1 MGGKA
6 RRRIARDAKE
16 SSDAQLK
23 LYREEQAIQRKILE
37 AQKAEYKN
45 FEFQNPYAGMQNYY
59 EGLENVF
66 EDLTVDTQAA
76 EFQMERGEQQ
86 RANIMDAFRG
96 IAGGSG
102 VAGLAQSLA
111 NQGIIQA
118 GQVSANIAQQERQNQ
133 MMSVKGAGQ
142 IQMAERGGMAAADM
156 AQRGGEAMMQ
166 QAEMSRLNTLLGI
179 EFSGLAGAN
188 AGVQSAYA
196 NQMGAFGLDAQML
209 GAQMGMYGNII
220 SGVAQ
225 GAGSVGAGMA
235 AAASDKRL
243 KKNINLIGKSP
254 SGINIY
260 SFNYK
265 NNNYGSGTYQGVM
278 SNEVPLEAVS
288 VNSDGYDM
296 VNYSMLDVDFKQ
308 I

>member
-1 MGGKA
+1 MGGRA
-6 RRRIARDAKE
+6 RRRIAREAKE
-16 SSDAQLK
+16 SADAQIK
-23 LYREEQAIQRKILE
+23 AYREEQAIQRKILE

-66 EDLTVDTQAA
+66 EDLTVDTRAA
-76 EFQMERGEQQ
+76 DFQIERGEQQ
-86 RANIMDAFRG
+86 RANIMETFRG

-133 MMSVKGAGQ
+133 MMAARGAGQ

-179 EFSGLAGAN
+179 EFSGLADAN

-220 SGVAQ
+220 SGIAQ
-225 GAGSVGAGMA
+225 GGGKVGAAMVGAG
-235 AAASDKRL
+235 
-243 KKNINLIGKSP
+243 
-254 SGINIY
+254 
-260 SFNYK
+260 
-265 NNNYGSGTYQGVM
+265 
-278 SNEVPLEAVS
+278 
-288 VNSDGYDM
+288 
-296 VNYSMLDVDFKQ
+296 
-308 I
+308 

>member
-1 MGGKA
+1 MGGRA
-6 RRRIARDAKE
+6 RRRIAREAKE
-16 SSDAQLK
+16 AADAQIK
-23 LYREEQAIQRKILE
+23 AYREEQAIQRKILE

-66 EDLTVDTQAA
+66 EDLTVDTRAA
-76 EFQMERGEQQ
+76 DFQMERGEQQ
-86 RANIMDAFRG
+86 RANIMETFRG
-96 IAGGSG
+96 VAGGSG
-102 VAGLAQSLA
+102 VASLAQSLA

-118 GQVSANIAQQERQNQ
+118 SQVSANIAQQERQNQ
-133 MMSVKGAGQ
+133 MMAARGAGQ

-220 SGVAQ
+220 SGIAQ
-225 GAGSVGAGMA
+225 GGGKVGAAMIGA
-235 AAASDKRL
+235 A
-243 KKNINLIGKSP
+243 
-254 SGINIY
+254 
-260 SFNYK
+260 
-265 NNNYGSGTYQGVM
+265 
-278 SNEVPLEAVS
+278 
-288 VNSDGYDM
+288 
-296 VNYSMLDVDFKQ
+296 
-308 I
+308 

>member
-225 GAGSVGAGMA
+225 GGGSVGAAMV
-235 AAASDKRL
+235 SDRKL
-243 KKNINLIGKSP
+243 KKNINLIGNSP

-260 SFNYK
+260 SFEYK
-265 NNNYGSGTYQGVM
+265 NNKFGNGVYQGVM
-278 SNEVPLEAVS
+278 ADEVPHAV
-288 VNSDGYDM
+288 VNSNGYDA
-296 VNYSMLDVDFKQ
+296 VDYSLIDVDFKQ